1 MLKNIQNYMKIAIR
15 YYTKTGNT
23 KKMAEALSEA
33 VGVEALTVDN
43 PLTEDVDILFLGSAV
58 YAAGVDAKV
67 KEFIENIDV
76 NIGKIV
82 NFSSAA
88 LIESTYKQVKKIAEN
103 NNLTMAEEEFHCRGA
118 FKLVHRGR
126 PNDNDLRNLQE
137 FAKNIVSP

>member
-1 MLKNIQNYMKIAIR
+1 MKIAIR

-76 NIGKIV
+76 NVGKIV

>member
-1 MLKNIQNYMKIAIR
+1 MKIAIR

-76 NIGKIV
+76 NVGKIV

-118 FKLVHRGR
+118 FKLDHRGR
-126 PNDNDLRNLQE
+126 PNDEDLRNLQE
-137 FAKNIVSP
+137 IGKSIVSP